1 MRRCSMPRMNEVARG
16 VKGEDGGSGRRF
28 PEHKGSWYP
37 DCPVS
42 FGVCH
47 SSSMDS
53 GKPSSCSR
61 AVREYLLSRPSVD
74 RLRTGVP
81 DHAYLF
87 GTRPRKNYV
96 RIKLLLLLN
105 RLQKLPRWDDLNF
118 CRRLRAFFQ
127 IQLDSTVFKRL

>member
-1 MRRCSMPRMNEVARG
+1 MFQKRRKPFPPLL
-16 VKGEDGGSGRRF
+16 GSARF

-37 DCPVS
+37 DFPVS

-61 AVREYLLSRPSVD
+61 AVRECLLSKPSVD
-74 RLRTGVP
+74 RLWTGVP
-81 DHAYLF
+81 DRAYLF
-87 GTRPRKNYV
+87 GTRRRKNYV
-96 RIKLLLLLN
+96 RIRLLLLLN
-105 RLQKLPRWDDLNF
+105 RLQELPGWDDLNL

-127 IQLDSTVFKRL
+127 IQLNSTVFKSL